1 MRTTFLI
8 GAGTPLDLHLPES
21 LVSPSTKNITKKTV
35 SHTTISWMKNSLSKL
50 CKKFMTGDGDISS
63 KD

>member
-21 LVSPSTKNITKKTV
+21 LVSPSTKNITKKSV

-50 CKKFMTGDGDISS
+50 CKKFMTG
-63 KD
+63 